1 MEVGGK
7 LHALAALSPGQK
19 RPVRQWT
26 PIAGLGAV
34 NKIFCLLPTGV
45 KFRFLSHP
53 SHTKL
58 LYRNRSRPCFCF
70 FLLKWISIP
79 VESATTFIQD

>member
-1 MEVGGK
+1 MEVSGK

-34 NKIFCLLPTGV
+34 NKIF
-45 KFRFLSHP
+45 
-53 SHTKL
+53 
-58 LYRNRSRPCFCF
+58 FCF
-70 FLLKWISIP
+70 P
-79 VESATTFIQD
+79 RESNSDSSVIRPIRSYYTETEAGPASVSFY